1 MTDIENGYFLVKFQ
15 NKLDCERALS
25 DGPWTI
31 FGQYLIVQPWS
42 MAFDPSQAYPIVLMA
57 WVRFLG
63 LLGYLYKHKI
73 LADIGETVGKVV
85 KLDMNIV
92 SRARG
97 RFTRMAVYVNLEKPL
112 VSKILING
120 RSQKVEYESLPT
132 ICFHCRRGHFDF
144 SSPRYVRSQVQG
156 PVVQQS
162 FAVPGSSSQTPATT
176 TMQNG
181 SDVEMTLQ
189 IESGSSTCFSVLT
202 SDEREREE
210 VAVEVGILDSGKHS
224 AVVFTENK
232 NDNNKS
238 IFPSSKNALTLN
250 QGVVTGFGLLRT
262 FFHLTERW
270 YLFQIRSSLSK

>member
-85 KLDMNIV
+85 KRYGHVKRICTFKNAGPLLKRKLI
-92 SRARG
+92 
-97 RFTRMAVYVNLEKPL
+97 RMKCHRK
-112 VSKILING
+112 SK
-120 RSQKVEYESLPT
+120 
-132 ICFHCRRGHFDF
+132 
-144 SSPRYVRSQVQG
+144 G

-224 AVVFTENK
+224 AVIQSRVVGLFDGIKDGGANADADSIASEGRKGKWAEEKGEREPKEEGFEGFRFNGEEGK
-232 NDNNKS
+232 GEDN
-238 IFPSSKNALTLN
+238 
-250 QGVVTGFGLLRT
+250 GRD
-262 FFHLTERW
+262 
-270 YLFQIRSSLSK
+270 